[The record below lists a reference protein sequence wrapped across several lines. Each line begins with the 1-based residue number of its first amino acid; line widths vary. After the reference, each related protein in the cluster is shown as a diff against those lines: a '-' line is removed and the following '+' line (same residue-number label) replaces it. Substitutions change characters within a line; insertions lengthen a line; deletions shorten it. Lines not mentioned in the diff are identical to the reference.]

1 MTMDIDLESILSVS
15 ESMEEESDVDVY
27 VNDRRPLEKK
37 TERKTTCRLILISPW
52 L

>member
-27 VNDRRPLEKK
+27 VNDLRPLEKK
-37 TERKTTCRLILISPW
+37 PERKTTCRLILISP
-52 L
+52 